1 MVIIRTLLIVFEV
14 LVSLLL
20 IGLVLLQKSREQ
32 GLGMAFGANVG
43 ESLFGSRAGNV
54 LTKGTVILGSI
65 FALNTLVLGLLYA
78 GAAQTSA
85 EKRLEEATAQTQPAV
100 PMGPAATTPAP
111 GGIAPETGAA
121 AQPGVVDL
129 RTVAQPATPE
139 APVPS
144 TGENPPPA
152 VPATPES
159 IPQLPELPAPPTA
172 PGDAP
177 TPAE

>member
-1 MVIIRTLLIVFEV
+1 MVIVRTLLIIFEV

-20 IGLVLLQKSREQ
+20 IGLILLQKSREQ

-78 GAAQTSA
+78 GAAQPSA
-85 EKRLEEATAQTQPAV
+85 EKRLEEAPAQSQSAV
-100 PMGPAATTPAP
+100 PTGSATTTTAP
-111 GGIAPETGAA
+111 GGITPDAGAA
-121 AQPGVVDL
+121 GQPGVVDL

-139 APVPS
+139 APTTS
-144 TGENPPPA
+144 AGEAPPA
-152 VPATPES
+152 APNA
-159 IPQLPELPAPPTA
+159 PQSLPQLPAPPAA
-172 PGDAP
+172 PND
-177 TPAE
+177 TPASSD